1 MGVILGGCIGHAL
14 CTGLAVIAGRV
25 VASKISARTGKIE
38 LYISS

>member
-25 VASKISARTGKIE
+25 VASKISARTGMKE
-38 LYISS
+38 LSISS